1 MIEKMKFLTVTGP
14 KDSLD
19 SVIENYLSKYEF
31 QLENALT
38 ELKNVSG
45 LTPYGGIC
53 PYRDSYNSSEELL
66 KSASGLTCASS
77 YEGSMDAE
85 IALQTVDAAQKL
97 NSGYHSELNR
107 LNDSIGQL
115 KTYLAHIE
123 PFVDIDYSIRDVLHF
138 KFIRYGFGKMPKEY
152 YVKFTNFIDATIDAI
167 FVKCQENSEYVWGA
181 YFIPA
186 AQYDK
191 IDSIFAS
198 LHFEKFELP
207 DQYDGSAKEVYKQ
220 ICDEVADLENRQK
233 ELTKEHNRQF
243 TELLPKL
250 TAANAKLYTLSQ
262 NFDVRKMAAC
272 TSKHEVDFFILCGWM
287 PQKQADKF
295 INDVKTEPDLYLVEG
310 EEAAA
315 TTSTPPTKLKN
326 FKLIKPFEM
335 FVEMYGL
342 PAYNEIDPTFF
353 IAVTYAFI
361 FGVMFGDVGQGL
373 CLCIGGF
380 LLYRFKGIRL
390 AAIVAYAGIFST
402 VFGFLYGSLFGFE
415 DILPQLWLN
424 PQQAMIEGL
433 PMMGNMNTV
442 LVVAIVFG
450 MFLVL
455 VTMIMH
461 IINGIKAHKT
471 DEIFFDHNALAGF
484 IFYLSLVIVIILMM
498 TGNRLPGTV
507 VLIVMLVVPLIIIAL
522 KEPLLNLVEK
532 KSEILPKEKGMFI
545 CQTFF
550 EMFEVLL
557 SYVSN
562 TISFVRIGAFAISH
576 GAMMQVVLML
586 AGAESGSPNWIV
598 VVLGNILVSGL
609 EGLIVGIQVLRLEYY
624 EMFSRFYKGTGRPFK
639 PYASKKAH

>member
-19 SVIENYLSKYEF
+19 RVIENYLSKYEF

-38 ELKNVSG
+38 ELKDVLG
-45 LTPYGGIC
+45 LTPYGGVC
-53 PYRDSYNSSEELL
+53 PYKDSYNNSEELL
-66 KSASGLTCASS
+66 KQASALTNDIA
-77 YEGSMDAE
+77 YDGAMDAD
-85 IALQTVDAAQKL
+85 IAMQTVDEAQKL
-97 NSGYHSELNR
+97 TNSYTGELNK
-107 LNDSIGQL
+107 LNDSMGRL
-115 KTYLAHIE
+115 KTYLPHIE
-123 PFVDIDYSIRDVLHF
+123 PFVDIDYSIKDVLNF
-138 KFIRYGFGKMPKEY
+138 KFIRYGFGKMPRDY
-152 YVKFTNFIDATIDAI
+152 YRKFTQFIESTIDVI
-167 FVKCQENSEYVWGA
+167 FVKCQENSEFVWGA
-181 YFIPA
+181 YFVPA

-191 IDSIFAS
+191 TDSIFAS

-207 DQYDGSAKEVYKQ
+207 SQYEGMANEVCAQ
-220 ICDEVADLENRQK
+220 IRNELAELEQK
-233 ELTKEHNRQF
+233 SSELTKEYNKEF
-243 TELLPKL
+243 AKLLPKL
-250 TAANAKLYTLSQ
+250 EAANKKLYTLTK

-287 PQKQADKF
+287 PKKQADKF
-295 INDVKTEPDLYLVEG
+295 AKEIQKETDLYLVEG
-310 EEAAA
+310 EDAAA

-380 LLYRFKGIRL
+380 LLYKLKGMRL
-390 AAIVAYAGIFST
+390 AAIISYAGIFST
-402 VFGFLYGSLFGFE
+402 IFGFMYGSLFGFE
-415 DILPQLWLN
+415 DVLPRIWLN
-424 PQQAMIEGL
+424 PQTAMINGL
-433 PMMGNMNTV
+433 PMIGNLNTV
-442 LVVAIVFG
+442 LVVSIVFG
-450 MFLVL
+450 MFLIL

-461 IINGIKAHKT
+461 IINGIKAHKA
-471 DEIFFDHNALAGF
+471 DEVFLDHNALAGF
-484 IFYLSLVIVIILMM
+484 VFYLSLVVVIILLM
-498 TGNRLPGTV
+498 TGNSLPGAI
-507 VLIVMLVVPLIIIAL
+507 VLVITMVLPLLIIAL
-522 KEPLLNLVEK
+522 KEPILNIIEK
-532 KSEILPKEKGMFI
+532 KARIMPKEKGMFI

-562 TISFVRIGAFAISH
+562 TISFLRIGAFAISH

-598 VVLGNILVSGL
+598 VIIGNLLVSGL

-639 PYASKKAH
+639 PYISQKK